1 MTTISTIYTDP
12 YLTLEA
18 VHHTEGP
25 LSGRTRLVIDD
36 GDSVGAFI
44 SRDDRIL
51 LVKQYRQGIGWTWEL
66 PAGKV
71 DPGETSQQAVVR
83 EVYEETGALSDVVG
97 LFTSYYPKP
106 GFLTGKFYLYEV
118 SLLSEISQARDGDT
132 VRESRWFSHPKFL
145 EMTPTGSKESIA
157 QMILIHRMSV

>member
-25 LSGRTRLVIDD
+25 LQGRTRLIIND
-36 GDSVGAFI
+36 GDSVGALI
-44 SRDDRIL
+44 SRGDRIL
-51 LVKQYRQGIGWTWEL
+51 LVKQYRQDIGWTWEL

-71 DPGETSQQAVVR
+71 DPGETPQQAVVR
-83 EVYEETGALSDVVG
+83 EIQEETGALSEVG
-97 LFTSYYPKP
+97 DLLTSYYPKP

-118 SLLSEISQARDGDT
+118 SLLSDICQARDGDT
-132 VRESRWFSHPKFL
+132 VRESRWFSYPKFL
-145 EMTPTGSKESIA
+145 EMAPTGAKESIA